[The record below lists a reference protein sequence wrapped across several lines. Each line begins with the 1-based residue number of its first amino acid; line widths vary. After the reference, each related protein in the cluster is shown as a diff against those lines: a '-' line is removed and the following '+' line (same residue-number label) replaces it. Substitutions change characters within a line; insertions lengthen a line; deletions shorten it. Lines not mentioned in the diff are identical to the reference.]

1 MKPHENILQVLEKL
15 DDSVADS
22 LESETLEFKSWKQP
36 IEDRKGRIRRIR
48 EAVVAMAN
56 SRGGAIVL
64 GVADRTLTRAAA
76 IHGVGDLDADLL
88 RRDIHDGT
96 DPHILVDIE
105 PLDTPQGRVLVLRV
119 PRGIPPHTTAEGVA
133 KIRVGKESK
142 PLTGSNLARV
152 LTTRGRRDLTAEA
165 LPGATWD
172 DLDPE
177 EFHRLRRLVRTHAPD
192 DGLARLADR
201 ALVEALGL
209 GNGNGDDITL
219 AAVLFL
225 GKRSAIA
232 RFAPRH
238 EVIFLRQSG
247 ATGYDARRD
256 LRDPLLSA
264 IDAVLGLLDAHTG
277 LTTVRVGGAREQ
289 EFPDVGPWVA
299 REALLNALTHRDYFA
314 SQSVMV
320 SLRDDRVEVASP
332 GGFPNGVTVH
342 NVIRHAPVRRNPL
355 VADVFQRI
363 GLVNRAGLGVDRIH
377 TELLLAGKARPSYT
391 VESDSTCLSLPT
403 RTNPD
408 FVRFLDEEASKGR
421 EFDLDDLLILDALR
435 DTPELD
441 RSSGAIVIQSD
452 ESHAGRCLVSLRER
466 GYLSPRGRG
475 PHAKY
480 RLATAL
486 AHLRRRPELRRG
498 GAAPEAGR
506 LVLDALSRGDRLSN
520 ADVRNLTG
528 LSRQDTVRL
537 MGRLREE
544 GLATLEG
551 TRRGARYLPGP
562 ELRPRRNP

>member
-1 MKPHENILQVLEKL
+1 
-15 DDSVADS
+15 
-22 LESETLEFKSWKQP
+22 
-36 IEDRKGRIRRIR
+36 
-48 EAVVAMAN
+48 MAN

-96 DPHILVDIE
+96 DPHLLVDIE
-105 PLDTPQGRVLVLRV
+105 PVETPQGRVLVLRV

-152 LTTRGRRDLTAEA
+152 LTARGPRDLTAEA
-165 LPGATWD
+165 LPDAAWD

-177 EFHRLRRLVRTHAPD
+177 EFHRLRRLIRAHAPD
-192 DGLARLADR
+192 DGLARLGDR

-209 GNGNGDDITL
+209 GNGNGDDLSL
-219 AAVLFL
+219 ATVLFL
-225 GKRSAIA
+225 GKRSAVA
-232 RFAPRH
+232 RFAPHR
-238 EVIFLRQSG
+238 EVIFTRRSRP
-247 ATGYDARRD
+247 TDYEARRD

-264 IDAVLGLLDAHTG
+264 LETALGLLDAHTG
-277 LTTVRVGGAREQ
+277 LTTVRVGGAREL
-289 EFPDVGPWVA
+289 EFPDVGPQVA
-299 REALLNALTHRDYFA
+299 REALLNALTHRDYFS

-320 SLRDDRVEVASP
+320 SLRDDRLEVSSP
-332 GGFPNGVTVH
+332 GAFPNGVTVH
-342 NVIRHAPVRRNPL
+342 NVLRHAPVRRNPL
-355 VADVFQRI
+355 LADVFQKI

-377 TELLLAGKARPSYT
+377 TELLLAGKTRPAY
-391 VESDSTCLSLPT
+391 VVDSDSTRLSLPT

-421 EFDLDDLLILDALR
+421 EFDLDDLLLFDALR
-435 DTPELD
+435 EVPELD
-441 RSSGAIVIQSD
+441 RSSGARILQAD
-452 ESHAGRCLVSLRER
+452 EDHAGHRLVSLRER

-480 RLATAL
+480 RLNTEF
-486 AHLRRRPELRRG
+486 AHLGHQQESRLGRET
-498 GAAPEAGR
+498 PEARR

-520 ADVRNLTG
+520 TDVRNLTG
-528 LSRQDTVRL
+528 LNRQDAVRL
-537 MGRLREE
+537 MGRLRAE

-562 ELRPRRNP
+562 ELPTQRNP